1 MSNFSGDLEYFEWHW
16 QTGAISLK
24 RNLDKPIGYIFELR
38 AVASDSGNP
47 KQSTAIDVTLEVAEG
62 HNKPPSFLDGPGSE
76 IELQEGYTKF
86 SQPVAKY
93 TAESNIPG
101 DNTCFF
107 HLVSGRT
114 EKTNKGNTYVFK
126 VVEGL
131 TLAKTEIYT
140 QKM

>member
-1 MSNFSGDLEYFEWHW
+1 MLIYLSYFSGDLEYFEWHW

-62 HNKPPSFLDGPGSE
+62 HNKPPSFVDGPGSE

-93 TAESNIPG
+93 TAQSNIPM

-114 EKTNKGNTYVFK
+114 EKTNKGKYIWFF
-126 VVEGL
+126 L
-131 TLAKTEIYT
+131 RR
-140 QKM
+140 

>member
-1 MSNFSGDLEYFEWHW
+1 MEYFEWHW

-47 KQSTAIDVTLEVAEG
+47 NQSTAIDVTLEVAEG
-62 HNKPPSFLDGPGSE
+62 HNKPPSFVDGPGSE

-93 TAESNIPG
+93 TAQSNIPT

-114 EKTNKGNTYVFK
+114 EKTNKGKYICF
-126 VVEGL
+126 L
-131 TLAKTEIYT
+131 RW
-140 QKM
+140 